1 MIAAFW
7 TAISSAATSAATAL
21 GTIFGAG
28 FGLIY
33 DGTVLTE
40 LGEVLV
46 LIASL
51 GFILGVVYLVI
62 NKLPGA
68 R

>member
-1 MIAAFW
+1 MITAFW
-7 TAISSAATSAATAL
+7 SEIATAATSAGTAL
-21 GTIFGAG
+21 GTIFSAG

-33 DGTVLTE
+33 DGTALTQ
-40 LGEVLV
+40 LGQVLV
-46 LIASL
+46 IIASL

-62 NKLPGA
+62 NKLPGT

>member
-1 MIAAFW
+1 MISAFW
-7 TAISSAATSAATAL
+7 TAISTAATSAATAL
-21 GTIFGAG
+21 GSIFSAG

-33 DGTVLTE
+33 DGTALTD

-51 GFILGVVYLVI
+51 GFILGVVYLVM
-62 NKLPGA
+62 NKLPGG